1 MKKMTYNERIDE
13 KLNRVISHIQAEIEV
28 TQEDCDA
35 KIAALRRRQE
45 TEETR
50 IREIMIN
57 VLWED
62 HRGLFD
68 QVETKA
74 RQRLEDAAEKRR
86 TRPNGAATP
95 APQPDVETEES
106 KEYRDPGEYGVPG
119 QYPEQ

>member
-1 MKKMTYNERIDE
+1 MEKMTYNERINA
-13 KLNRVISHIQAEIEV
+13 KLNQGISHIQAEIEV
-28 TQEDCDA
+28 TQEDTDA

-45 TEETR
+45 IEETR

-68 QVETKA
+68 QVEAKA
-74 RQRLEDAAEKRR
+74 RRRFEDAAEKRR
-86 TRPNGAATP
+86 TLPKGAATP
-95 APQPDVETEES
+95 APQHDVETGEP
-106 KEYRDPGEYGVPG
+106 KDYRDPREYGVPG